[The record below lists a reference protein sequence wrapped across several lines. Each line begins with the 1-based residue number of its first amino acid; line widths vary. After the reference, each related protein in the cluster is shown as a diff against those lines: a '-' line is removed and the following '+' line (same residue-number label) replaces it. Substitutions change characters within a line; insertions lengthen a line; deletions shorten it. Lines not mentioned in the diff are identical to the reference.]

1 MEFNEKAEIDTSQV
15 EDATGGSSG
24 GGGGFQFPGGA
35 SFPGADSGGGAGGGG
50 LGSVLGGKGGLFG
63 GGIVGLLIIC
73 LLGFLGVGGNLG
85 GMGGILDSGG
95 TTSGQNVD
103 NSDLQTKCAVSN
115 PDRFKDVKCRN
126 TLFVNSIQNYW
137 RGGLQANFGRAY
149 QLAPT
154 QFFSGSVNTACG
166 SASSGVGP
174 FYCPGDKKVYIDL
187 TFYDELAQR
196 FGAPGQFAQAYVLAH
211 EYGHHVQNL
220 LGTEAQMRR
229 AQQRDPGNANQYS
242 VMLELQ
248 ADCYAGVWAKAATAT
263 TDQSGNAIFKSITQ
277 QDISEALGAAAAVGD
292 DAIQKKATG
301 SINKDSWTHGSSVQ
315 RQQWFGKGFETGD
328 PKQCNTF
335 GNALG

>member
-15 EDATGGSSG
+15 EDASGSSG
-24 GGGGFQFPGGA
+24 GGSPFPGGM
-35 SFPGADSGGGAGGGG
+35 SFPGADSGGGGGGGG
-50 LGSVLGGKGGLFG
+50 LGSVLGGRGGLFG
-63 GGIVGLLIIC
+63 GGIVGLLILC

-85 GMGGILDSGG
+85 GMGGLLNDGG
-95 TTSGQNVD
+95 TTSQNVD
-103 NSDLQTKCAVSN
+103 NSDLQSKCAVTN

-137 RGGLQANFGRAY
+137 RSGLQTNFGRAY

-166 SASSGVGP
+166 NATSGVGP

-187 TFYDELAQR
+187 SFYDELAKR

-277 QDISEALGAAAAVGD
+277 QDINEALTAAAAVGD

-315 RQQWFGKGFETGD
+315 RQQWFGRGFETGD

-335 GNALG
+335 GTSLG

>member
-15 EDATGGSSG
+15 EDASGSSG
-24 GGGGFQFPGGA
+24 GGSPFPGGM
-35 SFPGADSGGGAGGGG
+35 SFPGADSGGGGGGG
-50 LGSVLGGKGGLFG
+50 LGSVLGGRGGLFG
-63 GGIVGLLIIC
+63 GGIVGLLILC

-85 GMGGILDSGG
+85 GMGGLLNDGG
-95 TTSGQNVD
+95 TTSQNVD
-103 NSDLQTKCAVSN
+103 NSDLQSKCAVTN

-137 RGGLQANFGRAY
+137 RSGLQTNFGRAY

-166 SASSGVGP
+166 NATSGVGP

-187 TFYDELAQR
+187 SFYDELAKR

-263 TDQSGNAIFKSITQ
+263 TDKSGNAIFTSITQ
-277 QDISEALGAAAAVGD
+277 QDINEALTAAAAVGD

-315 RQQWFGKGFETGD
+315 RQQWFGRGFETGD

-335 GNALG
+335 GTSLG